1 MMNKILTI
9 PILSSPENALIEA
22 LETLFSLNL
31 KSFFLILLSTIL
43 IYVAVIVYTRIF
55 GKRSFSK
62 MSSFDFAM
70 TVAVGSMIATTIL
83 SDSVSFLEGAIGLLF
98 VYLFQLTAAFFRRYK
113 WFRIIIDNQPTLI
126 MDGKNI
132 LRDNMKAV
140 RVTEGDL
147 RSKLREAN
155 VVKLSEVKAVIF
167 ESTGD
172 MVILH
177 KNNDDVIDEWLLK
190 DVQR

>member
-1 MMNKILTI
+1 MIYHTFQTLRVAERPLN
-9 PILSSPENALIEA
+9 EA
-22 LETLFSLNL
+22 LDALFKLNH
-31 KSFFLILLSTIL
+31 KSFFLILLSTIC
-43 IYVAVIVYTRIF
+43 IYFAVILYTRIF

-70 TVAVGSMIATTIL
+70 TVAVGSMIASTIL
-83 SDSVSFLEGAIGLLF
+83 SDSVSFLEGAVGLLV
-98 VYLFQLTAAFFRRYK
+98 VYSLQLAAAFLRRFT
-113 WFRIIIDNQPTLI
+113 WFRKLIDNEPTLL
-126 MDGKNI
+126 MDGETL

-140 RVTEGDL
+140 RVTEGDI

-155 VVKLSEVKAVIF
+155 VIKLSAIKAVIF

-172 MVILH
+172 MVVLH
-177 KNNDDVIDEWLLK
+177 KDDNEVVDDWLLK

>member
-1 MMNKILTI
+1 MNKILTI
-9 PILSSPENALIEA
+9 PILTSPENALIEA
-22 LETLFSLNL
+22 FETLFSLNL

-98 VYLFQLTAAFFRRYK
+98 VYLFQLIAAFFRRYR
-113 WFRIIIDNQPTLI
+113 WFRKIIDNQPTLL
-126 MDGKNI
+126 MDGENL

-172 MVILH
+172 MVVLH
-177 KNNDDVIDEWLLK
+177 KNNDDVIDDWLLK

>member
-1 MMNKILTI
+1 M
-9 PILSSPENALIEA
+9 
-22 LETLFSLNL
+22 
-31 KSFFLILLSTIL
+31 STIYALQLLLFAQNSNNQPSSLFDYSAQSL
-43 IYVAVIVYTRIF
+43 ITIVLTSIGIYSAIIIYTRIF

-70 TVAVGSMIATTIL
+70 TVAVGSITATTIL
-83 SDSVSFLEGAIGLLF
+83 ADAVSFLEGALGLVMIYAL
-98 VYLFQLTAAFFRRYK
+98 QLIAAYFRRFK
-113 WFRIIIDNQPTLI
+113 WFRKVIDNQPTLL
-126 MDGKNI
+126 MDGEVI
-132 LRDNMKAV
+132 LTENLKAV

-167 ESTGD
+167 ETTGN
-172 MVILH
+172 MVVLH
-177 KNNDDVIDEWLLK
+177 NKNNDSIDDWLLK

>member
-1 MMNKILTI
+1 MDGHFIILNLLAEREI
-9 PILSSPENALIEA
+9 FEAMEALFILSQ
-22 LETLFSLNL
+22 
-31 KSFFLILLSTIL
+31 KSFFLILFSTFC
-43 IYVAVIVYTRIF
+43 IYVAVIFYTRLF

-83 SDSVSFLEGAIGLLF
+83 SESVSFLEGAVALLV
-98 VYLFQLTAAFFRRYK
+98 VYALQLAAAFLRRYK
-113 WFRIIIDNQPTLI
+113 WFSKITDNQPTMV
-126 MDGKNI
+126 MDGQTL

-140 RVTEGDL
+140 RVTEGDI

-155 VVKLSEVKAVIF
+155 VVKLSEIKAVIF

-172 MVILH
+172 MVVLH
-177 KNNDDVIDEWLLK
+177 KNNEDAIDDWLLK

>member
-1 MMNKILTI
+1 MNIAIITSNLSLSESKFVEVFEDLFTLDQKTFLT
-9 PILSSPENALIEA
+9 
-22 LETLFSLNL
+22 
-31 KSFFLILLSTIL
+31 ILLSTFF
-43 IYVAVIVYTRIF
+43 IYVVVIFYTRIF

-70 TVAVGSMIATTIL
+70 TVAVGSIIATTVL
-83 SDSVSFLEGAIGLLF
+83 SESVNFMEGALALLI
-98 VYLFQLTAAFFRRYK
+98 VYILQLSAAYFRRYK
-113 WFRIIIDNQPTLI
+113 WFSNLTDNQPTLI
-126 MDGKNI
+126 MDGEKI
-132 LRDNMKAV
+132 LHDNMKAV

-155 VVKLSEVKAVIF
+155 VVKLSDVKAVVF

-172 MVILH
+172 IVVLH
-177 KNNDDVIDEWLLK
+177 KDNGDEIDAWLLK

>member
-1 MMNKILTI
+1 MTDGVGLANLIRIQSQLMEAIEHLFVLNQKTI
-9 PILSSPENALIEA
+9 FVM
-22 LETLFSLNL
+22 LFST
-31 KSFFLILLSTIL
+31 FC
-43 IYVAVIVYTRIF
+43 IYVVVILYTRIF

-70 TVAVGSMIATTIL
+70 TVAVGSIIATIIL
-83 SDSVSFLEGAIGLLF
+83 SDNVSFLEGAFALLF
-98 VYLFQLTAAFFRRYK
+98 VYTFQLGAAFFRRYK
-113 WFRIIIDNQPTLI
+113 WFRKLIDNEPTLL
-126 MDGKNI
+126 MDGENI
-132 LRDNMKAV
+132 LRENMKAV

-155 VVKLSEVKAVIF
+155 VIKLSEVKAVIF

-172 MVILH
+172 MVVLH
-177 KNNDDVIDEWLLK
+177 KNNDDAIDDWLLK

>member
-1 MMNKILTI
+1 MKQLLVISL
-9 PILSSPENALIEA
+9 LYGENNFEKAIED
-22 LETLFSLNL
+22 LFLLNQ
-31 KSFFLILLSTIL
+31 KTFFLILLSTFL
-43 IYVAVIVYTRIF
+43 IYVAVILYTRIF

-83 SDSVSFLEGAIGLLF
+83 SDSVSFLEGAVALLI
-98 VYLFQLTAAFFRRYK
+98 VYSLQLVAAFLRRYK
-113 WFRIIIDNQPTLI
+113 WFRTFTDNQPTLV
-126 MDGKNI
+126 MDGTT
-132 LRDNMKAV
+132 LLLDNMKAV
-140 RVTEGDL
+140 RVTEGDI

-155 VVKLSEVKAVIF
+155 VVKLSEIKAVIF

-172 MVILH
+172 MVVLH
-177 KNNDDVIDEWLLK
+177 KDNNDTIDDWLLK

>member
-9 PILSSPENALIEA
+9 PILTSPENALIEA
-22 LETLFSLNL
+22 FETLFSLNL

-98 VYLFQLTAAFFRRYK
+98 VYLFQLIAAFFRRYR
-113 WFRIIIDNQPTLI
+113 WFRKIIDNQPTLL
-126 MDGKNI
+126 MDGENL

-172 MVILH
+172 MVVLH
-177 KNNDDVIDEWLLK
+177 KNNDDVIDDWLLK